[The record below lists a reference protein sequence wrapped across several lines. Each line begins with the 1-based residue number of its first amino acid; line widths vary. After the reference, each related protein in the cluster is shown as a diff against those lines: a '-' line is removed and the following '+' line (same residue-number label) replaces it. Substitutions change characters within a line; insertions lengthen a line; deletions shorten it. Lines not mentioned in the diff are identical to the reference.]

1 MFIKI
6 EDFEEEK
13 IWSGTILR
21 IFLKNQTEFYYS
33 DRVFD
38 IILFE
43 NYTDEMGLG
52 ALQISGY
59 KSGKI
64 SLFFPKEAYFDES
77 LYSIKTDWVRE
88 QLLSSLNI
96 NAVDGELFICRE
108 TNIVPF

>member
-59 KSGKI
+59 K
-64 SLFFPKEAYFDES
+64 
-77 LYSIKTDWVRE
+77 
-88 QLLSSLNI
+88 
-96 NAVDGELFICRE
+96 
-108 TNIVPF
+108 

>member
-1 MFIKI
+1 MIRLLIDYVAYPSIFFNR
-6 EDFEEEK
+6 EQV
-13 IWSGTILR
+13 LR
-21 IFLKNQTEFYYS
+21 IFLKNQTKFYYS

-64 SLFFPKEAYFDES
+64 SLFFPKEAYYNTPRKLDQ
-77 LYSIKTDWVRE
+77 K
-88 QLLSSLNI
+88 
-96 NAVDGELFICRE
+96 
-108 TNIVPF
+108 IVVNKIE